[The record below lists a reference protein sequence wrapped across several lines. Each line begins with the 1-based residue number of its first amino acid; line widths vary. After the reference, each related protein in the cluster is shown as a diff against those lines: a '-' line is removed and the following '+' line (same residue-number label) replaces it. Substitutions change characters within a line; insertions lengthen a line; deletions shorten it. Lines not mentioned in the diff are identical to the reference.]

1 MTSVCEVVVCAF
13 CMLMLLSCWPGVWN
27 IFDSKLCNKSEFNLL
42 IMLLIIHYLS
52 LRSSDVIIYFIV
64 ISLELFVIEEVGGV
78 IIVPS

>member
-1 MTSVCEVVVCAF
+1 
-13 CMLMLLSCWPGVWN
+13 
-27 IFDSKLCNKSEFNLL
+27 
-42 IMLLIIHYLS
+42 MLLIIHYLS